1 MKKIDWS
8 DPKQKN
14 EAYKKLMKMFN
25 TSKCSVSLAMSFKRN
40 SLLAAKMRYVAV
52 SELGG
57 KQLIEDKENVKNI
70 KILDSK
76 GNVIK
81 CVEDSI
87 VTL

>member
-1 MKKIDWS
+1 
-8 DPKQKN
+8 
-14 EAYKKLMKMFN
+14 MFG
-25 TSKCSVSLAMSFKRN
+25 KPCN